1 MLLEYLTVYAIG
13 ALGYGLM
20 ELLYRGFTHWTM
32 LLAGGFCFT
41 GLYLIVNAGR
51 FPLWA
56 QCVLGALLITAV
68 ELLTG
73 LLVNVA
79 LKWNVWDYSSAPLQL
94 LGQICLPFSLLWLA
108 LCLPA
113 SYLCRGLHRLFTFT

>member
-1 MLLEYLTVYAIG
+1 MFLEYLTVYAIG

-32 LLAGGFCFT
+32 LLAGGLCFT
-41 GLYLIVNAGR
+41 GLYLIVNVGK

-56 QCVLGALLITAV
+56 ACALGGLLITAV

-73 LLVNVA
+73 LLVNVV
-79 LKWNVWDYSSAPLQL
+79 LKWNVWDYSGAPLQL
-94 LGQICLPFSLLWLA
+94 LGQICLPFSLLWLGV
-108 LCLPA
+108 CLPA
-113 SYLCRGLHRLFTFT
+113 SYLCRGIHRLFV